1 MSLTLGGY
9 NFFAMYEEP
18 ISLIP
23 RGHACI
29 DARSLALG
37 ELIARRLRERPEL
50 LCVGRS
56 NLARWRQT
64 CAPNTQALLAEWQ
77 AILDSGLDA
86 TVAVLTGWDER
97 CVRLRQ
103 STPFAG
109 EGIITRQERNALW
122 RQFAP

>member
-1 MSLTLGGY
+1 MSV
-9 NFFAMYEEP
+9 M
-18 ISLIP
+18 P
-23 RGHACI
+23 RGHARL

-37 ELIARRLRERPEL
+37 ELIARRLRERPEF
-50 LCVGRS
+50 LCVGQT

-64 CAPNTQALLAEWQ
+64 CAPNTQAVLAEWQ
-77 AILDSGLDA
+77 AILDAGLDE
-86 TVAVLTGWDER
+86 TVAVLTGRDER